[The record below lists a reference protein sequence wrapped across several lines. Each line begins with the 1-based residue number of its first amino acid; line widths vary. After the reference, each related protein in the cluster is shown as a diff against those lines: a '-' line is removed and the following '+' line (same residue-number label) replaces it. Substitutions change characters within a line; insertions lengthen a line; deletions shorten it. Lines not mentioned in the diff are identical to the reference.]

1 MHDSEIFAA
10 LEKVRTSAGA
20 LTRAARRLLPQ
31 LEGDLQRLGAV
42 CAGDGPGLAFARA
55 FVEELVR
62 PVREVTPALRE
73 YMTPLEDSSMD
84 DPDEPPSSGLG
95 AERPCAGINFG
106 RFTKL
111 EEFGV
116 AERVIEVM
124 APLRDKRVAGL
135 LRLEALRAPDEP
147 GYLVAVYRQAEAPV
161 TPRDGDG
168 TVLHDRSGSAH
179 VWAQYDLI
187 HSDRPT
193 AEKALEQA
201 LLFLEMRCD

>member
-95 AERPCAGINFG
+95 AERPLHRLLAAATGIAYHC
-106 RFTKL
+106 RTSHIRDL
-111 EEFGV
+111 AASLQQAYE
-116 AERVIEVM
+116 
-124 APLRDKRVAGL
+124 APGGSGWRCIRSQRDA
-135 LRLEALRAPDEP
+135 ALTSQYRHISRAEP
-147 GYLVAVYRQAEAPV
+147 GCRVCPTL
-161 TPRDGDG
+161 PR
-168 TVLHDRSGSAH
+168 
-179 VWAQYDLI
+179 
-187 HSDRPT
+187 
-193 AEKALEQA
+193 
-201 LLFLEMRCD
+201 